1 MDQDFTTSSSRMTW
15 TLGGMALGA
24 LGAYGLLRRTPAA
37 LLLAVAG
44 LALFAR
50 GTATN
55 ASFARMAGRG
65 AGKRAIDLQK
75 TIHIEAMPER
85 VFDLWSNYE
94 NFPRFMSHVQQV
106 RDLGNGRSHWVVQ
119 GPAGTQVEWDAETL
133 ESRRPEILTWRSTQN
148 ATVDNSG
155 TIRFEPEGSGT
166 RVTVQLSYRPPAGT
180 LGHAVASLFGKDP
193 KQQMDDDLQR
203 MKQFIETGIPPK
215 DAAKPPVATTLH

>member
-1 MDQDFTTSSSRMTW
+1 MNQDFTASSSRVTW
-15 TLGGMALGA
+15 TLGGAALGA

-37 LLLAVAG
+37 WLLAAAG
-44 LALFAR
+44 LALLAR
-50 GTATN
+50 GTTN
-55 ASFARMAGRG
+55 VPFAPMAGRG
-65 AGKRAIDLQK
+65 VGKRSIDLQK
-75 TIHIEAMPER
+75 TIHIEAVPER

-106 RDLGNGRSHWVVQ
+106 RDLGNGRSHWVVE
-119 GPAGTQVEWDAETL
+119 GPAGTQVEWNAETM
-133 ESRRPEILTWRSTQN
+133 ESRRPEVLAWRSMQN

-166 RVTVQLSYRPPAGT
+166 RVTVQLSYRPPAGR

-193 KQQMDDDLQR
+193 KQQMDDDLMR

-215 DAAKPPVATTLH
+215 DAAQTSTATLH